1 MKVSDIIL
9 KDKNKIMGDF
19 ISLYAFNY
27 MHSKLISLL
36 RNEHLHSLLSSL
48 DTDIKLWFQRLSK
61 FSDPSSELG
70 QQLLVILYFSS
81 CFSTQL
87 TMTI

>member
-1 MKVSDIIL
+1 MMKVSDIIL

-36 RNEHLHSLLSSL
+36 RMLNFCYFFEQ
-48 DTDIKLWFQRLSK
+48 W
-61 FSDPSSELG
+61 
-70 QQLLVILYFSS
+70 LYD
-81 CFSTQL
+81 L
-87 TMTI
+87 